1 MISCNRTA
9 KLVSRCLDNDL
20 DLEKQRS
27 VERHLVSCERCKKIF
42 DRYTALKRVIIESHF
57 IDVPAAQTI
66 GPPAA
71 SRTPH
76 IYFPVWNTGF
86 KLAAMLTLFCSLAA
100 AFLIHSSFKHPP
112 LLPVVIGRESG
123 PVMNT
128 PLCALVYYEEIAG
141 KAIHSQYANLWEPSR
156 ALYEGTTVDY
166 RTISPYESPLFYA
179 DLSAKRRY
187 GSITINRYFKWSPN

>member
-9 KLVSRCLDNDL
+9 KLVSRYLDNDL

-27 VERHLVSCERCKKIF
+27 VERHLASCEKCKKIF
-42 DRYTALKRVIIESHF
+42 DSYMSLKRLVIESHVVA
-57 IDVPAAQTI
+57 VPVAQTI
-66 GPPAA
+66 GSPAA

-76 IYFPVWNTGF
+76 FYFPVWNTGF
-86 KLAAMLTLFCSLAA
+86 KLAAMLMLFCSLAV
-100 AFLIHSSFKHPP
+100 AFLIHSSLKQPA

-141 KAIHSQYANLWEPSR
+141 KAIHSQYGNLPEPSR
-156 ALYEGTTVDY
+156 ALYERTTVDY
-166 RTISPYESPLFYA
+166 RTISSYESPLFY
-179 DLSAKRRY
+179 DDHSIQRRY
-187 GSITINRYFKWSPN
+187 GSIIINRVF